1 MPLPK
6 RELLKTIQDVPKDKV
21 GEVVQSFVDN
31 DGVKNLQV
39 EEQPNG
45 SFTVTPKRNNTHD
58 HS

>member
-6 RELLKTIQDVPKDKV
+6 RELPKTIQDVPKDKV

-39 EEQPNG
+39 EQQPNG
-45 SFTVTPKRNNTHD
+45 SFTVTPKRNNNHG

>member
-6 RELLKTIQDVPKDKV
+6 RELPKTIQDVPKDKV

-31 DGVKNLQV
+31 DGIKNLQV
-39 EEQPNG
+39 EQQPNG
-45 SFTVTPKRNNTHD
+45 SFTVTPNNNHG

>member
-6 RELLKTIQDVPKDKV
+6 GEMPKTIQDIPKDRV
-21 GEVVQSFVDN
+21 GEVVQSFLDY

-39 EEQPNG
+39 KQQPDG
-45 SFTVTPKRNNTHD
+45 SFTVRTKKNATLG